1 MEGPPQPQIRT
12 RVQGWPK
19 RWTPGS
25 INVRRNNCGFLPA
38 GAMKTQLLHL
48 IFTEPGVHLLSHPCS
63 AANALVMMTSM
74 KIMEPSIWERRMS
87 DDKSGRPPI
96 KTVQQIRSVIV
107 NMLRANKVLS
117 RK

>member
-1 MEGPPQPQIRT
+1 M
-12 RVQGWPK
+12 
-19 RWTPGS
+19 
-25 INVRRNNCGFLPA
+25 NMRRKNCVPLPA
-38 GAMKTQLLHL
+38 AGTRTQLLHL
-48 IFTEPGVHLLSHPCS
+48 IFTEPGVHLLGHPCS

-117 RK
+117 RKLIGYSCIERSGNR